1 DRVRSRSPANRADS
15 RQPRLTPKA
24 GSPRGPPRLACVLGA
39 GSAPQATRG
48 PVRQYDSLQ
57 VSVGHVSPPAA
68 ARPQGCAGRHQLRF
82 VFGRDVGVAL
92 EVVDPV
98 SARVRHA
105 ALDRIAGDEGT
116 PDAIFQLV
124 AF

>member
-1 DRVRSRSPANRADS
+1 R
-15 RQPRLTPKA
+15 PRIDCA
-24 GSPRGPPRLACVLGA
+24 LGA

-68 ARPQGCAGRHQLRF
+68 ARPQGCTGRHQLRF
-82 VFGRDVGVAL
+82 VLRRDVGVTL

-105 ALDRIAGDEGT
+105 ALDRIAGYEGT
-116 PDAIFQLV
+116 PDAVFQFV
-124 AF
+124 AFL